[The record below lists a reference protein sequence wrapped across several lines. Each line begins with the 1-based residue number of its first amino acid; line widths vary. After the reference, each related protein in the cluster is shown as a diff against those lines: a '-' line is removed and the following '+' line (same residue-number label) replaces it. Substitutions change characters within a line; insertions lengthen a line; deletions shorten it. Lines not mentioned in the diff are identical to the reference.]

1 MAKSKTRPF
10 AGIPNRVMEHPD
22 FHALSANS
30 VRLLLWFAYQYKGN
44 NNGKLCAVHSQL
56 CDKGF
61 KSKSTLSAALRELQA
76 GHFIE
81 LSKGSGLSKNGRTPN
96 YYALTYESVDEIRG
110 FEMDLKPTNK
120 ALRTFIDDIDN
131 KRCA

>member
-1 MAKSKTRPF
+1 MAKKKQPF
-10 AGIPNRVMEHPD
+10 AGIPNRVMDNPS
-22 FHALSANS
+22 FHALSANA

-56 CDKGF
+56 HDKGF
-61 KSKSTLSAALRELQA
+61 KSKSTLSAALKELLQND
-76 GHFIE
+76 FIE
-81 LSKGSGLSKNGRTPN
+81 LSKGSGLGKNGRTPN

-110 FEMDLKPTNK
+110 FEMDIKPSNK
-120 ALRTFIDDIDN
+120 ARRTFIDEID

>member
-1 MAKSKTRPF
+1 MAKSKPRPF
-10 AGIPNRVMEHPD
+10 AGIPNRVIEHPD

-30 VRLLLWFAYQYKGN
+30 VRLLIWFAYQYKGN

-56 CDKGF
+56 HDKGF
-61 KSKSTLSAALRELQA
+61 KSKSTLSAALKELLTK
-76 GHFIE
+76 GFIE

-96 YYALTYESVDEIRG
+96 YYALTYESVDNVSG
-110 FEMDLKPTNK
+110 FEMDIAPTNK
-120 ALRTFIDDIDN
+120 ALRTFIDEVDR